1 MGEGWKVPI
10 GLFFFYEIHTVSVEG
25 IASIMNYSRHLLDV
39 LIVPD
44 PVLKVLKKGYSL
56 QMVKN
61 DFCYGGD

>member
-1 MGEGWKVPI
+1 MKSPHWFG
-10 GLFFFYEIHTVSVEG
+10 FFYKIHTVSVEG

-44 PVLKVLKKGYSL
+44 SVPKVLKKGYSL